1 MTSTVDCIVIG
12 GGFTGLAAALDLCER
27 GHSVT
32 LLEKD
37 AALGGLAGTFRVGDT
52 ELEKF
57 YHHWFTSDRH
67 IAAIAAQIGHEA
79 DIVTRSSRTGMY
91 YSGNFFRLST
101 PMDLL
106 RFPAI
111 PLASRIRTGLATLAI
126 RRKKNWRSLESLTAR
141 DWLRSLFGQAATEVI
156 WEPLLIGKFGQYA
169 NDVSA
174 VWFWNK
180 LSLRGGSRGKG
191 GAEMLS
197 YYRGGFGA
205 LARHIGER
213 IEQLGGKIRTSMGAN
228 SVSSAANGM
237 VQVLTAE
244 RALQARSVLITTP
257 LPHAADLLEGA
268 TSDSYSKSLRRI
280 KYLAN
285 VCLVLELD
293 RSLSDVYWLN
303 VNDPSFPF
311 VGVIE
316 HTNFELK
323 QTYGGRHIVYLSK
336 YLPEEDPLFAMDA
349 SRAFEFATPHLQR
362 MFPKFETSWVRA
374 VHIWRAKYAQ
384 PIVERHYSSLIP
396 GFATPL
402 PNVFLATMAQV
413 YPEDRGTNYA
423 VREGKLAAE
432 KIHAVFAIATKIRGP

>member
-1 MTSTVDCIVIG
+1 MTSADCIVIG
-12 GGFTGLAAALDLCER
+12 GGFTGLAAALDLSER
-27 GHSVT
+27 GRSVIV
-32 LLEKD
+32 LEKD

-67 IAAIAAQIGHEA
+67 VAAIAAQIGRESN
-79 DIVTRSSRTGMY
+79 IVTRSSRTGMY

-106 RFPAI
+106 RFQAI

-126 RRKKNWRSLESLTAR
+126 RRIKNWRSLEGVTAQ
-141 DWLRSLFGQAATEVI
+141 DWLRSLFGRAATEVI
-156 WEPLLIGKFGQYA
+156 WEPLLKGKFGRFA
-169 NDVSA
+169 GEVSA

-180 LSLRGGSRGKG
+180 LSLRGGSRGRG
-191 GAEMLS
+191 GTEMLA

-205 LARHIGER
+205 LARHIGECV
-213 IEQLGGKIRTSMGAN
+213 EQLGGAIHTGVAAKWVRTLDG
-228 SVSSAANGM
+228 GG
-237 VQVLTAE
+237 VQVSTAE
-244 RALQARSVLITTP
+244 GALQARSVLITTP
-257 LPHAADLLEGA
+257 LPHAANLLEGA
-268 TSDSYSKSLRRI
+268 VSGSYLQSLRRI

-285 VCLVLELD
+285 VCLVLEMD

-303 VNDPSFPF
+303 VNDPGFPF

-316 HTNFELK
+316 QTNFEST

-336 YLPEEDPLFAMDA
+336 YLPEDDPLYAMDA
-349 SRAFEFATPHLQR
+349 SQAFAFATPHLQR
-362 MFPKFETSWVRA
+362 MFPKFDPGWVRA
-374 VHIWRAKYAQ
+374 CHVWRAQYAQ
-384 PIVERHYSSLIP
+384 PIVERHYSSLMP
-396 GFATPL
+396 GFTTPL

-423 VREGKLAAE
+423 VREGRLAAE
-432 KIHAVFAIATKIRGP
+432 KIHAVLTAGED